1 MIAAATSAGGLL
13 AKVLPLAIGAA
24 ISPTILVVVLLV
36 LGGKAHPRARGAA
49 YTAGVVA
56 VLAVLTAVSLTL
68 LRHSVTNRGS
78 SSSFYAWIDLGFG
91 VLLALLGF
99 RALVHTPKPKS
110 PRVESTDPR
119 AHLGR
124 FFGIGVAMML
134 TNFSTIVLYVP
145 AMKDVAIASVGFAAK
160 AATVAI
166 VLAFAAA
173 PAWVPVVWDTVAP
186 TTAGRALGGLNSF
199 LARHQKTVSVTVC
212 FVFAVYLVVK
222 GAAAL

>member
-1 MIAAATSAGGLL
+1 M
-13 AKVLPLAIGAA
+13 
-24 ISPTILVVVLLV
+24 
-36 LGGKAHPRARGAA
+36 
-49 YTAGVVA
+49 A

-78 SSSFYAWIDLGFG
+78 SSSFYAWVDLGFG

-99 RALVHTPKPKS
+99 RALVHTPKPKP

-222 GAAAL
+222 GAAALCGARCPQRGDQRNRGITSSAKRRIDRTTSSWSIPPTPIQRRSRCAPASRS